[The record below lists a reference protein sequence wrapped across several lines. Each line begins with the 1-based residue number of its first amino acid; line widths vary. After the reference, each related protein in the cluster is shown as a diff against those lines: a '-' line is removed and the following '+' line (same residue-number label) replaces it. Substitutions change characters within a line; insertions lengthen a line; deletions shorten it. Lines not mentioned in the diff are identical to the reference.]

1 MPQTIVAVKPG
12 PSKGGASGVTRY
24 IAESKRDPQ
33 KEQLKD
39 GEARPLF
46 SSELDNLDYHQANQ
60 ILGEAFGDNAQSN
73 EVIHLVISLEP
84 EQFESLGD
92 TVQEQKDALQE
103 IVREAAKEIHKEVDL
118 EELHWIAGIHLNT
131 DNPHVHIAISR
142 EGRRADTAKFKRIE
156 HLPRTLLPHHE
167 LTAEGEKTFKPGLI
181 ADAVA
186 LHLEIA
192 QEHRRSEKKVSDTRE
207 QQTLEP
213 GSSAHEVETPARADS
228 HVEPATLNQ
237 QTERIPS
244 PPDRLATTEVPDPHD
259 RHSQQTED
267 TLQSRTEAPPSDSSR
282 PEPRPAHTLKD
293 REVLGR
299 AMVVASEVEKL
310 ERDVESLIEH
320 GDKRRFRVF
329 DASHG
334 RTRQI
339 SQFDVHRRAEA
350 RAAATVRDKEITDPN
365 ERQTARN
372 SYYQLEVDQHS
383 KALHDHRIIVAK
395 TLSATQ
401 KKLTAASTE
410 HAGLQAQVRAIT
422 NQYSRQSKPPPTP
435 LLSRNELTL
444 LQNQVISNGNPL
456 RVKTLEGIR
465 ESLAVEHNSPTR
477 TDKEIARLEGQLLM
491 ARAEQAARLVRLQQF
506 EQNKHQTRWQ
516 IGDEKHSLVNVDR
529 LISERQ
535 DESKLFGAK
544 RLHFLPGTRRA
555 AAAAAVELKDT
566 RERIFNKIEDRK
578 EELSQSLQEAVKM
591 TETLTSIFHRER
603 GNQQE
608 RHWQMEQRGETP
620 GRLEKELTRSE
631 ITRLVEYSL
640 TMADPAMLQQALIL
654 ESRANAR
661 QEEKAPSLEQSAKA
675 SGRELLGD
683 ISLKEAQQR
692 LTMFNERKDFVP
704 VVVKDLEGREVT
716 ARAFD
721 FREPTHPIT
730 WLASRLLE
738 SKSDRHLRQE
748 VNKAVQFQGEQLQQD
763 ATNFEACHQLLS
775 TTAEQLRAEVN
786 AAGHEPPEATFTT
799 KQIVQLEIYALR
811 QPDPNERDRVMSL
824 INHAEETHHVFTPQ
838 AFDSPTVAETLLRDT
853 PLDHDP
859 STPITGQSIP
869 EIGGPLAPSPAHP
882 EPSLRQDELSPSLD
896 QTFDIDLTL

>member
-1 MPQTIVAVKPG
+1 MAQTIVAVKPG
-12 PSKGGASGVTRY
+12 PSKAGASGVTRY
-24 IAESKRDPQ
+24 IAESKRDPE

-46 SSELDNLDYHQANQ
+46 SSQLDDLNYHQADQ
-60 ILGEAFGDNAQSN
+60 VLGEAFGDKAQSN

-84 EQFESLGD
+84 EQFESGGD
-92 TVQEQKDALQE
+92 SIQERKDE
-103 IVREAAKEIHKEVDL
+103 FKEATRDAADVIQAEVNAKEL
-118 EELHWIAGIHLNT
+118 RWIAGIHLNT
-131 DNPHVHIAISR
+131 DNPHVHIAISK
-142 EGRRADTAKFKRIE
+142 EGLAADSGKFQRID

-167 LTAEGEKTFKPGLI
+167 ISPEGEKVFKPGLI
-181 ADAVA
+181 AEAVA
-186 LHLEIA
+186 LHFEIVK
-192 QEHRRSEKKVSDTRE
+192 ELRRSEKTISDTRE
-207 QQTLEP
+207 QQTLQP
-213 GSSAHEVETPARADS
+213 DASTREVETSARDDS
-228 HVEPATLNQ
+228 RGEPATLNQ
-237 QTERIPS
+237 QTERTPS
-244 PPDRLATTEVPDPHD
+244 PPGRSATGEVPDPHD

-267 TLQSRTEAPPSDSSR
+267 TVQSRTEPPPSDTSR

-299 AMVVASEVEKL
+299 AMVVAGEVERL

-365 ERQTARN
+365 ERQNARN
-372 SYYQLEVDQHS
+372 SCYQAEVDQHS

-395 TLSATQ
+395 TLQATQ
-401 KKLTAASTE
+401 RKLTAATAE

-422 NQYSRQSKPPPTP
+422 HQYSKQSKALPTP
-435 LLSRNELTL
+435 LLARNELTV
-444 LQNQVISNGNPL
+444 LQNQAISNGNPN
-456 RVKTLEGIR
+456 RVKTLERIR

-491 ARAEQAARLVRLQQF
+491 ARAEQAARLARLQQF

-516 IGDEKHSLVNVDR
+516 IGDEKQSLVNVDR
-529 LISERQ
+529 LISEKQ

-544 RLHFLPGTRRA
+544 TLHILPGTRRA
-555 AAAAAVELKDT
+555 AAAVAVELKDT

-578 EELSQSLQEAVKM
+578 DELSQSLKEAVKM

-620 GRLEKELTRSE
+620 ERLEKELTRSE

-640 TMADPAMLQQALIL
+640 TMADPAMLQQVLIL
-654 ESRANAR
+654 ESQVSAR
-661 QEEKAPSLEQSAKA
+661 QEERPPLLEQSAKA

-683 ISLKEAQQR
+683 ISLKDAQQR
-692 LTMFNERKDFVP
+692 LTSFNERKDFVP
-704 VVVKDLEGREVT
+704 VMVKDIEGREIT

-738 SKSDRHLRQE
+738 SKNDRHLRQE

-763 ATNFEACHQLLS
+763 ARNFEACHQLLS
-775 TTAEQLRAEVN
+775 ATAEKLRAEVK

-811 QPDPNERDRVMSL
+811 QPDPNERERVMSL

-838 AFDSPTVAETLLRDT
+838 AFDSSTVAETLLRDT
-853 PLDHDP
+853 PLNHEP

-869 EIGGPLAPSPAHP
+869 EIGGPLALSPAHA
-882 EPSLRQDELSPSLD
+882 EPSQKQDELSPSID

>member
-1 MPQTIVAVKPG
+1 MAQTIVAVKPG
-12 PSKGGASGVTRY
+12 PSKAGASGVTRY
-24 IAESKRDPQ
+24 IAESKRDPG

-46 SSELDNLDYHQANQ
+46 SSELDDLNYHQADQ
-60 ILGEAFGDNAQSN
+60 LLGEAFGDKAQSN

-84 EQFESLGD
+84 EQFESGGD
-92 TVQEQKDALQE
+92 SIQERKDE
-103 IVREAAKEIHKEVDL
+103 FKEATRDAGDVIQAEVNAKEL
-118 EELHWIAGIHLNT
+118 RWIAGIHLNT
-131 DNPHVHIAISR
+131 DNPHVHIAISK
-142 EGRRADTAKFKRIE
+142 EGLAADSGKFQRID

-167 LTAEGEKTFKPGLI
+167 ISPGGEKVFKPGLI
-181 ADAVA
+181 AEAVA
-186 LHLEIA
+186 LHFEIVR
-192 QEHRRSEKKVSDTRE
+192 ERRRSERTISDTRE
-207 QQTLEP
+207 QTLQP
-213 GSSAHEVETPARADS
+213 GASAREVESPARDDS
-228 HVEPATLNQ
+228 RSEPATLNQ

-244 PPDRLATTEVPDPHD
+244 PPDRPATGEVPDPHD
-259 RHSQQTED
+259 GHSQQTEA
-267 TLQSRTEAPPSDSSR
+267 TLQSRTEPLPSDTSR
-282 PEPRPAHTLKD
+282 PEPRPAHALKD

-299 AMVVASEVEKL
+299 AMVVAGEVERL
-310 ERDVESLIEH
+310 DRDVESLIEH

-365 ERQTARN
+365 ERQIARN
-372 SYYQLEVDQHS
+372 SYYQAEVDQHS

-395 TLSATQ
+395 TLQATQ
-401 KKLTAASTE
+401 RKLTAATAE

-422 NQYSRQSKPPPTP
+422 HQYSKQSKALPIP
-435 LLSRNELTL
+435 LLARNELTG
-444 LQNQVISNGNPL
+444 LQNQAISNGNPN
-456 RVKTLEGIR
+456 RVKTLERIR
-465 ESLAVEHNSPTR
+465 ESLAVEHNSATR

-529 LISERQ
+529 LISEKQ

-544 RLHFLPGTRRA
+544 TLHILPGSRRA

-578 EELSQSLQEAVKM
+578 DELSQSLQEAVKM
-591 TETLTSIFHRER
+591 METLTSIFHRER

-620 GRLEKELTRSE
+620 ERLEKELTRSE
-631 ITRLVEYSL
+631 LTRLVEYSL
-640 TMADPAMLQQALIL
+640 TIADPAMLQQALIL
-654 ESRANAR
+654 ESQANAH
-661 QEEKAPSLEQSAKA
+661 QEEEAPLVEQSAKA

-692 LTMFNERKDFVP
+692 LTSFNERKDFVP

-721 FREPTHPIT
+721 FREPTHPVT

-738 SKSDRHLRQE
+738 SKNDRHLRQE

-775 TTAEQLRAEVN
+775 TTAEHLRAEIK

-838 AFDSPTVAETLLRDT
+838 AFDSSTVAKTLLRDT

-859 STPITGQSIP
+859 STPITGQPIP
-869 EIGGPLAPSPAHP
+869 EIAGPLAPSPAHP
-882 EPSLRQDELSPSLD
+882 EPSLKQDELSPSID

>member
-1 MPQTIVAVKPG
+1 MPRTIVAVKPG
-12 PSKGGASGVTRY
+12 PSKAGASGVTRY

-60 ILGEAFGDNAQSN
+60 VLGEAFGDNAQIN

-118 EELHWIAGIHLNT
+118 EELHWVAGIHLNT

-142 EGRRADTAKFKRIE
+142 EGREVVTGEFKRVD

-167 LTAEGEKTFKPGLI
+167 PNAEGEKAFKPGLI
-181 ADAVA
+181 AEAVA

-192 QEHRRSEKKVSDTRE
+192 QQHYRSGKDLSDQRE
-207 QQTLEP
+207 QPILQP
-213 GSSAHEVETPARADS
+213 DASAHDVETPARVDE
-228 HVEPATLNQ
+228 VRT
-237 QTERIPS
+237 TS
-244 PPDRLATTEVPDPHD
+244 PPDRQA
-259 RHSQQTED
+259 QQTQD
-267 TLQSRTEAPPSDSSR
+267 TRQSRTEALPSDSSQ
-282 PEPRPAHTLKD
+282 PDPRPAHTLND

-299 AMVVASEVEKL
+299 AMVVAGEVEKL

-365 ERQTARN
+365 KRQTARN
-372 SYYQLEVDQHS
+372 SFYQLEVDQHS

-401 KKLTAASTE
+401 KKLIAASTE

-422 NQYSRQSKPPPTP
+422 HQYSRQSKTLPTP

-444 LQNQVISNGNPL
+444 LQNQAINNGNSL
-456 RVKTLEGIR
+456 RIKTLEGIR
-465 ESLAVEHNSPTR
+465 ESLAAEHNSPTR
-477 TDKEIARLEGQLLM
+477 TDKEIARLEGQFLM
-491 ARAEQAARLVRLQQF
+491 ARAEQSARLVRLQQF

-529 LISERQ
+529 LISEKQ

-544 RLHFLPGTRRA
+544 KLNILPGSRHA
-555 AAAAAVELKDT
+555 AAAAAVEFKDT

-578 EELSQSLQEAVKM
+578 DELSQSLQEAVKM

-620 GRLEKELTRSE
+620 ERLEKELTRSE

-654 ESRANAR
+654 ESQANTR
-661 QEEKAPSLEQSAKA
+661 QEDKAPLLEQSAKA
-675 SGRELLGD
+675 SGREWLGD
-683 ISLKEAQQR
+683 ISRKEAKQR
-692 LTMFNERKDFVP
+692 LASFNERKDFVP

-716 ARAFD
+716 ARIFD
-721 FREPTHPIT
+721 FREPTHPVT

-738 SKSDRHLRQE
+738 SKNDRHLRQE

-775 TTAEQLRAEVN
+775 ATAEQLRAEVKD
-786 AAGHEPPEATFTT
+786 AGHEPPEATFTT

-824 INHAEETHHVFTPQ
+824 INHAEETHLVFTPQ
-838 AFDSPTVAETLLRDT
+838 AFDSSTVAQTLLRDT

-859 STPITGQSIP
+859 STPITEQPIP
-869 EIGGPLAPSPAHP
+869 EIAGPLAPSPAHP
-882 EPSLRQDELSPSLD
+882 EPSLKQDELSPSLD

>member
-1 MPQTIVAVKPG
+1 VPHTIVAVKPG
-12 PSKGGASGVTRY
+12 PSKAGASSVTRY
-24 IAESKRDPQ
+24 IAESKRDPE

-46 SSELDNLDYHQANQ
+46 SSELDELNYHRADQ
-60 ILGEAFGDNAQSN
+60 ILGEAFGDRAQSN

-84 EQFESLGD
+84 EQFESGGD
-92 TVQEQKDALQE
+92 SIQEQKDE
-103 IVREAAKEIHKEVDL
+103 FKEATRDAGDVIQAEVNAKEL
-118 EELHWIAGIHLNT
+118 RWIAGIHLNT
-131 DNPHVHIAISR
+131 DNPHVHIAISK
-142 EGRRADTAKFKRIE
+142 EGLAADSGKFQRID

-167 LTAEGEKTFKPGLI
+167 ISPEGEKVLKPGLI
-181 ADAVA
+181 AEAVA
-186 LHLEIA
+186 LHFEIVK
-192 QEHRRSEKKVSDTRE
+192 ERRRSEKTISDTRE
-207 QQTLEP
+207 QQTLQP
-213 GSSAHEVETPARADS
+213 GASTHEVETSSRDDS
-228 HVEPATLNQ
+228 RGEPATVNQ
-237 QTERIPS
+237 QTELIPS
-244 PPDRLATTEVPDPHD
+244 PPGRSATGEVPDPHD
-259 RHSQQTED
+259 RHNQQRED
-267 TLQSRTEAPPSDSSR
+267 TLQSHTEPPPSATSR

-299 AMVVASEVEKL
+299 AMVVAGEVERL
-310 ERDVESLIEH
+310 ERDVESLVKH

-365 ERQTARN
+365 ERQNARN
-372 SYYQLEVDQHS
+372 SYCQAEVDRHS

-395 TLSATQ
+395 TLQATQ
-401 KKLTAASTE
+401 RQLTASTAE

-422 NQYSRQSKPPPTP
+422 HQYSKQSKALPTP
-435 LLSRNELTL
+435 LLARNELTV
-444 LQNQVISNGNPL
+444 LQNQAITNGNPN
-456 RVKTLEGIR
+456 RVKTLERIR
-465 ESLAVEHNSPTR
+465 ESLAVEYNSPTR

-529 LISERQ
+529 LISEKQ

-544 RLHFLPGTRRA
+544 RLHILPGTRRA

-578 EELSQSLQEAVKM
+578 DELSQSLQEAVKM

-620 GRLEKELTRSE
+620 ERLEKELTRSE

-654 ESRANAR
+654 ESQANAR
-661 QEEKAPSLEQSAKA
+661 QEEKPSLEQSAKA

-683 ISLKEAQQR
+683 ISLKEAKQR
-692 LTMFNERKDFVP
+692 LASFNERKDFVP

-716 ARAFD
+716 ARIFD
-721 FREPTHPIT
+721 FREPTHPVT

-738 SKSDRHLRQE
+738 SKNDRHLRQE

-775 TTAEQLRAEVN
+775 TTAEQLRAEVKD
-786 AAGHEPPEATFTT
+786 AGHEPPEATFTT
-799 KQIVQLEIYALR
+799 KQIIQLEIYALR
-811 QPDPNERDRVMSL
+811 QPDLNERDRVMSL

-838 AFDSPTVAETLLRDT
+838 AFDSSTVAETLLRDT

-859 STPITGQSIP
+859 STPITEQLIP
-869 EIGGPLAPSPAHP
+869 EIAGPLAPSPAHP

-896 QTFDIDLTL
+896 QTLDIDLTL

>member
-1 MPQTIVAVKPG
+1 MAQTIVAVKPG
-12 PSKGGASGVTRY
+12 PSKAGASGVTRY
-24 IAESKRDPQ
+24 IAESKRDPE

-46 SSELDNLDYHQANQ
+46 SSELDELNYHQAGHL
-60 ILGEAFGDNAQSN
+60 LGEAFGDRAQSN

-84 EQFESLGD
+84 EQFESGGD
-92 TVQEQKDALQE
+92 SIQERKDE
-103 IVREAAKEIHKEVDL
+103 FKEATRDAGNVIQAEVNAKEL
-118 EELHWIAGIHLNT
+118 RWIAGIHLNT
-131 DNPHVHIAISR
+131 DNPHVHIAISK
-142 EGRRADTAKFKRIE
+142 EGLAADSGKFQRID

-167 LTAEGEKTFKPGLI
+167 ISPEGEKVLKPGLI
-181 ADAVA
+181 AEAVA
-186 LHLEIA
+186 LHFEIVK
-192 QEHRRSEKKVSDTRE
+192 ERRRSEKTISDTRE
-207 QQTLEP
+207 QTLQP
-213 GSSAHEVETPARADS
+213 GASTREAESPARDDS
-228 HVEPATLNQ
+228 RGEPATLNQ

-244 PPDRLATTEVPDPHD
+244 PPGRPATGEVPDPHD
-259 RHSQQTED
+259 RLNQQRED
-267 TLQSRTEAPPSDSSR
+267 TLQSRTEPPPSDTSG

-299 AMVVASEVEKL
+299 AMVVAGEVERL

-395 TLSATQ
+395 TLQATQ
-401 KKLTAASTE
+401 RKLTAATAE

-422 NQYSRQSKPPPTP
+422 HQYSKQSKALPTP
-435 LLSRNELTL
+435 LLARNELTV
-444 LQNQVISNGNPL
+444 LQNQAISNGNPN
-456 RVKTLEGIR
+456 RVKTLERIR
-465 ESLAVEHNSPTR
+465 GSLAVEHNSPTR
-477 TDKEIARLEGQLLM
+477 TDKEIARLEGQVLM

-516 IGDEKHSLVNVDR
+516 IGDERHSLVNVDR
-529 LISERQ
+529 LISEKR
-535 DESKLFGAK
+535 DESKLFGA
-544 RLHFLPGTRRA
+544 RTLHILPGSRRA

-578 EELSQSLQEAVKM
+578 DELSESLKEAVKM

-603 GNQQE
+603 GTQQE
-608 RHWQMEQRGETP
+608 KHWQMEQRGETP
-620 GRLEKELTRSE
+620 ERLEKELTRSE
-631 ITRLVEYSL
+631 LTRLVEYSL

-654 ESRANAR
+654 ESQANAR
-661 QEEKAPSLEQSAKA
+661 QEEKAPLLEQSAKA

-692 LTMFNERKDFVP
+692 LTSFNERKDFVP

-721 FREPTHPIT
+721 FREPTHPVT

-738 SKSDRHLRQE
+738 SKNDRHLRQE

-775 TTAEQLRAEVN
+775 TTAEQLRAEVKD
-786 AAGHEPPEATFTT
+786 AGREPPEATFTT

-824 INHAEETHHVFTPQ
+824 INHAEETHHVFTPR
-838 AFDSPTVAETLLRDT
+838 AFDSSTVAETLLRDT

-859 STPITGQSIP
+859 STPITGQPIP
-869 EIGGPLAPSPAHP
+869 EIAGPLAPSPAHP
-882 EPSLRQDELSPSLD
+882 EPSLKQDELSPSID

>member
-1 MPQTIVAVKPG
+1 MAQTIVAVKPG
-12 PSKGGASGVTRY
+12 PSKARASGVTRY
-24 IAESKRDPQ
+24 IAESKREPE

-46 SSELDNLDYHQANQ
+46 SSELDDLNYHQADQ
-60 ILGEAFGDNAQSN
+60 VLGEAFGDKAQSN

-84 EQFESLGD
+84 EQFESGGD
-92 TVQEQKDALQE
+92 SIQERKDE
-103 IVREAAKEIHKEVDL
+103 FKEATRDAGDVIQAEVNAKEL
-118 EELHWIAGIHLNT
+118 RWIAGIHLNT
-131 DNPHVHIAISR
+131 DNPHVHIAISK
-142 EGRRADTAKFKRIE
+142 EGLAGDSGKFQRID
-156 HLPRTLLPHHE
+156 HLPRILLPHHE
-167 LTAEGEKTFKPGLI
+167 ISPEGQKVLKPGLI
-181 ADAVA
+181 AEAVA
-186 LHLEIA
+186 LHFEIVR
-192 QEHRRSEKKVSDTRE
+192 ERRRSEKTISDTRE
-207 QQTLEP
+207 QTLQP
-213 GSSAHEVETPARADS
+213 GVSTHEVDTPARDDS
-228 HVEPATLNQ
+228 RGEPVTLNQ
-237 QTERIPS
+237 QTELVTS
-244 PPDRLATTEVPDPHD
+244 PPGRSATGEVPDPHI
-259 RHSQQTED
+259 RHNQQTED
-267 TLQSRTEAPPSDSSR
+267 TLQSRTEPPPSDTFR
-282 PEPRPAHTLKD
+282 PEPRPAHSLKD

-299 AMVVASEVEKL
+299 AMVVAGEVERL

-350 RAAATVRDKEITDPN
+350 RAAATVRDTEITDPN
-365 ERQTARN
+365 ERQNARN
-372 SYYQLEVDQHS
+372 SYYQAEVDQHS

-395 TLSATQ
+395 TLQATQ
-401 KKLTAASTE
+401 NKLTAATAE

-422 NQYSRQSKPPPTP
+422 HQYSKQSKPLPTP
-435 LLSRNELTL
+435 LLARNELTV
-444 LQNQVISNGNPL
+444 LQSQAITNGSPN
-456 RVKTLEGIR
+456 RVKTLERIR
-465 ESLAVEHNSPTR
+465 GSLAVEHNSPTR

-529 LISERQ
+529 LISEKQ
-535 DESKLFGAK
+535 DESRLFGAK
-544 RLHFLPGTRRA
+544 TLHILPGTRRA
-555 AAAAAVELKDT
+555 AATAAVELKDT

-578 EELSQSLQEAVKM
+578 DELSQSLKEAVTM

-603 GNQQE
+603 GTQQE

-620 GRLEKELTRSE
+620 ERLEKELTRSE

-654 ESRANAR
+654 ESQVSAR
-661 QEEKAPSLEQSAKA
+661 QEERPLLEQSAKA

-692 LTMFNERKDFVP
+692 LISFNERKDFVP
-704 VVVKDLEGREVT
+704 VVVKDLEGSEVT

-721 FREPTHPIT
+721 FREPTHPVT

-738 SKSDRHLRQE
+738 SKNDRHLRQE
-748 VNKAVQFQGEQLQQD
+748 VNKAIQFQGEQLQQD

-775 TTAEQLRAEVN
+775 ATAEQLRAEVKD
-786 AAGHEPPEATFTT
+786 AGHEPPEATFTT

-838 AFDSPTVAETLLRDT
+838 AFDSSTVAETLLRDT

-859 STPITGQSIP
+859 STPITGQPIP
-869 EIGGPLAPSPAHP
+869 EIAGPLAPSPAHS
-882 EPSLRQDELSPSLD
+882 EPSLKQDELSPSLD

>member
-12 PSKGGASGVTRY
+12 LSKAGASGVTRY
-24 IAESKRDPQ
+24 IAESKRDPE

-46 SSELDNLDYHQANQ
+46 SSELDELNYHQAGQ
-60 ILGEAFGDNAQSN
+60 LLGEAFGDRAQSN

-84 EQFESLGD
+84 EQFESGGD
-92 TVQEQKDALQE
+92 SIQERKDE
-103 IVREAAKEIHKEVDL
+103 FKEATRDAGDVIQAEVNAKEL
-118 EELHWIAGIHLNT
+118 RWIAGIHLNT
-131 DNPHVHIAISR
+131 DNPHVHIAISK
-142 EGRRADTAKFKRIE
+142 EGLAADSGKFQRID

-167 LTAEGEKTFKPGLI
+167 ISPEGQKVFKPGLI
-181 ADAVA
+181 AEAVA
-186 LHLEIA
+186 LHFEIVK
-192 QEHRRSEKKVSDTRE
+192 ERRRSEKTISDTRE
-207 QQTLEP
+207 QTLQP
-213 GSSAHEVETPARADS
+213 GASTREVESPARDDS
-228 HVEPATLNQ
+228 RGEPATLNQ
-237 QTERIPS
+237 QTERITS
-244 PPDRLATTEVPDPHD
+244 PPGRPATGEVPDPHD
-259 RHSQQTED
+259 RHNQQRED
-267 TLQSRTEAPPSDSSR
+267 TLQSRSEPPPSDTSR

-299 AMVVASEVEKL
+299 AMVVAGEVERL

-365 ERQTARN
+365 ERQNARN
-372 SYYQLEVDQHS
+372 SYYQAEVDQHS

-395 TLSATQ
+395 TLHATQ
-401 KKLTAASTE
+401 RKLTAATAE

-422 NQYSRQSKPPPTP
+422 HQYSKQSKALPTP
-435 LLSRNELTL
+435 LLARNELTG
-444 LQNQVISNGNPL
+444 LQNQAISNGNPN
-456 RVKTLEGIR
+456 RVKTIERIR

-491 ARAEQAARLVRLQQF
+491 ARAEQAVRLVRLQQF

-529 LISERQ
+529 LIAEKQ

-544 RLHFLPGTRRA
+544 TLHILPGSRRA
-555 AAAAAVELKDT
+555 AAVAAVELRDT
-566 RERIFNKIEDRK
+566 RERIFNRIEDRK
-578 EELSQSLQEAVKM
+578 DELSESLKEAVKM

-608 RHWQMEQRGETP
+608 RHWQIEQRGETP
-620 GRLEKELTRSE
+620 ERLEKELTRSE

-640 TMADPAMLQQALIL
+640 TLADPAMLQQALIL
-654 ESRANAR
+654 ESEANAR
-661 QEEKAPSLEQSAKA
+661 QEEKAPLLEQSAKA

-683 ISLKEAQQR
+683 ISLKDAQQR
-692 LTMFNERKDFVP
+692 LTSFNERKDFVP
-704 VVVKDLEGREVT
+704 VVVQDLEGREVT

-738 SKSDRHLRQE
+738 SKNDQHLRQE
-748 VNKAVQFQGEQLQQD
+748 VNKAVQFQGEQLQHD

-775 TTAEQLRAEVN
+775 TTAEQLRAEEKN
-786 AAGHEPPEATFTT
+786 AGHEPPEATFTT

-824 INHAEETHHVFTPQ
+824 ISHAEETHHVFTPQ

-859 STPITGQSIP
+859 STPITEFLI
-869 EIGGPLAPSPAHP
+869 APSPAHP
-882 EPSLRQDELSPSLD
+882 EPSLKQDELSPSLD